1 MKRASDR
8 IPLAL
13 AILSVTVSI
22 GMAAPMDVSTARK
35 ALRNVPVAEL
45 PAQAAAL
52 LGRASGEDLAV
63 SAANI
68 LSASH
73 AIRPAATV
81 AVVGAL
87 ARQAPVAAPVV
98 AARAVTLQRKPS
110 AEFVDQVAAAA
121 AAAAPQQAAAIVEA
135 LCKAVP
141 QHYTVVALAAA
152 TAAPQAKD
160 QILAAVTR
168 ALPGLQPF
176 VDQARSRLGA
186 EAPLATVL
194 LQANVLLTATA
205 TAART
210 KPEILMAGGNSGGLG
225 SPVPPPTF
233 GPPFTPLPPGEV
245 TEITRSTTRVAK
257 PGEGRDYSTP

>member
-13 AILSVTVSI
+13 AIVSLGVSM
-22 GMAAPMDVSTARK
+22 GMAAPVDVASARK
-35 ALRNVPVAEL
+35 ALRSVPVAEL

-52 LGRASGEDLAV
+52 LGQASGEELVA

-81 AVVGAL
+81 AVAGAL
-87 ARQAPVAAPVV
+87 ARQAPAAAPAV
-98 AARAVTLQRKPS
+98 AVRAVTLQRKAS
-110 AEFVDQVAAAA
+110 AEFVDQVAAAV

-141 QHYTVVALAAA
+141 QHYLVAAVAVAAA
-152 TAAPQAKD
+152 VPQAKD

-186 EAPLATVL
+186 DASLAAVL
-194 LQANVLLTATA
+194 QQANVMLTSTA
-205 TAART
+205 AAART
-210 KPEILMAGGNSGGLG
+210 KPEILMAGGNSGGVG

-245 TEITRSTTRVAK
+245 TEITRSITRVAK